1 MKVLAIVQAR
11 MGSKRLPGKVLLK
24 INKKTIIEIILDRLS
39 KSKLINKIVFAT
51 STNKNN
57 KFLKKYFKNKKINFF
72 LGSETDVLSRYINI
86 IDKEKP
92 KVVVRITA
100 DCPLIDPVIVD
111 KCIQIFLNKNLDYV
125 SNVNPPT
132 FPDGFDVEVI
142 NPKAL
147 VYSFKSDKSKNNKE
161 HVTQFIKNSNKF
173 SKFNLRLNKDY
184 SNLRVTIDYN
194 NDLLNVKKIFDYFD
208 NNIFIDH
215 KSIIKFLLLDKNTIN
230 HPKILKSNNLWKKAN
245 KIIPKGNMLLSK
257 NPETIL
263 PNIWPAYYDKAKG
276 CYIWDIDDNKFI
288 DFSYMGVGTNILGY
302 SNKEVDNSVKKAIND
317 GNISSLNCY
326 EEVHLA
332 EKLLKMHKWANKVRF
347 ARTGGEANAIAIRIA
362 RAASGKDNI
371 AICGYHGWHD
381 WYLSANLQDS
391 KSLDSLLLKGLN
403 INGVPKN
410 LKDTVFTF
418 RYNDLK
424 GLKNL
429 IKQKKIGI
437 VKMEV
442 MRNDPPLNNFLH
454 EIRKVCDENK
464 IILIFDECTSAFR
477 ETFGG
482 LHLKYKVYPD
492 LAVFGKALGNGYPIT
507 AVIGKDIY
515 MNAVQDSF
523 ISSTFWTERLGSVAA
538 LKTLEIMKREK
549 SWKIISNKGKKL
561 KSKILQLAKINK
573 IDIYFTGL
581 SSLFTFNIISRH
593 KRNYNKIISSE
604 MIKQNILATNSI
616 YCSIAHNDEI
626 TKKYLF
632 HLNNVFK
639 LINFLENKH
648 QLPKEFIFQN
658 TLDKFDRLN

>member
-1 MKVLAIVQAR
+1 

-57 KFLKKYFKNKKINFF
+57 KVLIKYFKNKKINFF
-72 LGSETDVLSRYINI
+72 PGSETDVLSRYINI

-111 KCIQIFLNKNLDYV
+111 KCIKIFLNKNLDYV

-147 VYSFKSDKSKNNKE
+147 VYSFKFDKSKNNKE
-161 HVTQFIKNSNKF
+161 HVTQFIKHSNKF

-215 KSIIKFLLLDKNTIN
+215 KSIIKFLLLDKKTIN

-263 PNIWPAYYDKAKG
+263 PNIWPAYYNKAKG
-276 CYIWDIDDNKFI
+276 CYIWDIDHNKFI

-362 RAASGKDNI
+362 RAASKKDNI

-410 LKDTVFTF
+410 LKDTVFPF

-561 KSKILQLAKINK
+561 KTKILQLAKINK

-616 YCSIAHNDEI
+616 YCSVAHNDEI